1 MALNLNASPYYDD
14 FTESSKYHKIL
25 FKPGVAVQA
34 RELTQLQT
42 ILQDQ
47 FQKGFSFVVQEG
59 TVISGCAEVS
69 NRIEYI
75 KVNDTDNSSTAI
87 DNTSMAGF
95 VGDTVGG
102 GTTGIT
108 AEVLRVATGTEAA
121 APLTKTLYLKY
132 TSSGSQTKHTF
143 LAAEVLTVTSRVSE
157 TVTVSAGG
165 SGYSSVPTVAF
176 SAPTGTGQ
184 KETAQGTATVS
195 GGAVTKITITNK
207 GKGYTSAP
215 TITISGGGGSSATAT
230 ATLDSSNAGK
240 TFVVRSTTSVAIEK
254 DNYFGISPLVKLSEG
269 IIYARGAFIKT
280 DAMDVLVNPHG
291 VSGDRKV
298 GFVVTEA
305 AVNSA
310 TDTTLLDPAAGSY
323 NANAPGAD
331 RLKLSVTL
339 ASYNKSDTIPE
350 NFYTYMQYTNGIA
363 RRSQTKENPL
373 AGLGQILANRT
384 MDESGNYVVKGLQ
397 VTVREHLEN
406 TAKTNGGYL
415 PASLGG
421 TAHNLVVEIAPGKA
435 YVGGFKRELLSSKR
449 IILAKPK
456 NTRWTADETLSTAAG
471 TYVEVNEVCGY
482 WDIDSGAV
490 VDLYGAAQDAI
501 TGGAHS
507 ADTLT
512 GSIVGKAR
520 IRHIKYS
527 SGTVGA
533 AAAVFKLYLYDIKMA
548 SGDFSAVKS
557 IVYEHAET
565 RGIADTVLDGDSLA
579 TLKEAELNKQIYR
592 LPRSNVRT
600 IKTASNGTAYD
611 NSFTYQK
618 EFDGTLDSTNGNI
631 TITTSGDET
640 FNVSGTLTDTQI
652 VNNFTLIAK
661 DGFTQNSATIDEG
674 QMIDLTSSNGN
685 SSVTV
690 NSSTSVTIDTGGAVT
705 GANRGV
711 RIYATVKKSNAA
723 PMAKALAS
731 GRYVKIDTGTHL
743 NGASGPFSLGIP
755 DGHKIE
761 SITAGTNSDYTTGQT
776 DVTKEFKF
784 NTGQKDN
791 TYGLAKLFKTSSSTT
806 NFSTNRYI
814 VVKFTHFSHTK
825 TSATYFSVDSYPV
838 NDSGT
843 TFLTQDIP
851 LYSSAKHGD
860 FDLRNCIDF
869 RPLTTA
875 TAVSTQTLGSAT
887 VNPDSNEVLESALTQ
902 PDPAG
907 TFTTDFWYYLG
918 KGARVI
924 CDYDGEFRTIYST
937 SQDNPVIP
945 PEPENSMSLA
955 EFILPPWP
963 ALSLGAAKL
972 VNRHDLTVNVKQI
985 ENKHYTMKDISQLEN
1000 RISNLEYYASLNLL
1014 EKAAK
1019 DQKIVNSSGIDRFK
1033 NGILVDPF
1041 TGHNIGS
1048 VTNPDYNISIDDK
1061 RQLARPRFDIENM
1074 NLIHN
1079 NTNFGLTQRGAL
1091 VTLPFET
1098 IPFMQQNKA
1107 SGIVNVNGEDI
1118 HEYFGNMELVPPI
1131 DNFVDIST
1139 KPDVLANFDGNYDA
1153 WEKWNSDNSFSTS
1166 WGSWENVGA
1175 SRVVAST
1182 VESVD
1187 VRNAAST
1194 RTDTLYTN
1202 TVEQNQTRT
1211 GVRSTVTPQ
1220 TTEQRLG
1227 QKLVNSSIAPYMR
1240 SIQVTVTIYRLKPN
1254 TRHYPF
1260 FDGTPVTAHCKRAF
1274 ASGAVVGEALY
1285 SDAAGTLTIDFVI
1298 PQGQFRTGAR
1308 VFKVTDSKTNNDRV
1322 CRSRASAIYESSGLQ
1337 QEVQDTIVSMR
1348 TANFSSITYTDDRT
1362 ITDTSVDRTIG
1373 AETPISPPVS
1383 NYPQNSPM
1391 DEADPGE
1398 STNTSPSGEG
1408 EDDTEAGGGDDQ
1420 EHTTPGGPPGNTD
1433 VHPDSSTETLPTD
1446 STDSSVDT
1454 GTDNNDVDGDNESPG
1469 TDTTTDTGSKGDT
1482 DTDTNSGNQTTGDD
1496 DQGQTHIR
1504 FNIPFGQHGF
1514 VGGGVN
1520 VCMPIAGNVGL
1531 GGVISSASDIMTYLE
1546 AQKTTAHVA
1555 PAMTN
1560 QKVEP
1565 SAYGSHVTNYNPLE
1579 GGIHAE
1585 ADGNAFAKSGYSGGG
1600 GYNMD
1605 MDYLRNLVLHCHGQ
1619 TFKVT
1624 GQEGGVFID
1633 SIDLFFKNKPLD
1645 ADSGITM
1652 EIREVV
1658 KGMPGPKVVPHGTAF
1673 VGRNEIA
1680 LSTTSGGTTSYIPT
1694 NFRFDSLVYLK
1705 NNTQYCFIPSSLN
1718 AVSGYDMYIAK
1729 LGDNEVG
1736 TTTRIDKQPHE
1747 GMMFT
1752 NSSSLGAQAI
1762 PDQDFMFR
1770 IHRARFDVSGIKTAV
1785 FNNDPTDYITFKDW
1799 GNSITTFPTGQY
1811 IHGFDFTITNAGT
1824 AYSSTPTV
1832 TVSGGGGTGL
1842 ALTATMSGSGSTQTV
1857 SGLTVNT
1864 SSGFP
1869 SGYTSAPTVTIAGPG
1884 GSGTTATATI
1894 TLNQGYVGWNNTAL
1908 DYSLVKVI
1916 DGSFQANDV
1925 LYGPAGYATI
1935 SSVDNRVINDI
1946 TLNAGIQQPLQTNI
1960 TASMKL
1966 TPTGG
1971 TTDTAYQQLEINKTK
1986 SLSKE
1991 YTIYSRSNEVAS
2003 YSGNKTAE
2011 IKIKMSTSRNN
2022 VSPAIDRYQFDLLS
2036 ITNKVNNDNANET
2049 NPKGGN
2055 ATSKYISR
2063 TVVLE
2068 DGQDAEDI
2076 KVYLTASV
2084 PNTSSVE
2091 VYGKFLNGADDGDF
2105 EEDINWTKLTVST
2118 EPKERTD
2125 EYAEYSW
2132 TIPTKSGGVG
2142 TTAGV
2147 LEYDVGRVLSIAVS
2161 GSMSGYNNLP
2171 TITISGGGG
2180 TGATANATVAGG
2192 AITAINIVDPGRG
2205 YTSAPTVTIT
2215 PHASDSSASGAAGT
2229 ATVGTTT
2236 YKGYKS
2242 FAVKVV
2248 PLSSSTVSP
2257 PFFKELRAIALQA

>member
-143 LAAEVLTVTSRVSE
+143 LASEVLTVTSRVSE
-157 TVTVSAGG
+157 TVTISAGG
-165 SGYSSVPTVAF
+165 SSYSSAPTVTF

-184 KETAQGTATVS
+184 TETAQGTATVS

-207 GKGYTSAP
+207 GKGYTSVP

-240 TFVVRSTTSVAIEK
+240 TFVVRSTTSQAIEK

-291 VSGDRKV
+291 ISGDRKV

-339 ASYNKSDTIPE
+339 ASYNKTDTIPE

-415 PASLGG
+415 PADLGG
-421 TAHNLVVEIAPGKA
+421 TAHNLVVEISPGKG
-435 YVGGFKRELLSSKR
+435 YVGGYKRELLSSKR
-449 IILAKPK
+449 IIIPKPQ

-482 WDIDSGAV
+482 WDIDSGSV

-533 AAAVFKLYLYDIKMA
+533 AAAVFRLYLYDIKMA
-548 SGDFSAVKS
+548 SGDFSGVKS
-557 IVYEHAET
+557 IVYEHADT

-579 TLKEAELNKQIYR
+579 TLKEAELNKQLYR
-592 LPRSNVRT
+592 LPRSNIRT

-743 NGASGPFSLGIP
+743 NGATGPFSLGIP
-755 DGHKIE
+755 DGYKIE

-776 DVTKEFKF
+776 DVSKEFKF
-784 NTGQKDN
+784 DTGQKDN

-838 NDSGT
+838 NDAGT

-902 PDPAG
+902 PDPSG
-907 TFTTDFWYYLG
+907 TFTTDFWYYIG
-918 KGARVI
+918 KGARII
-924 CDYDGEFRTIYST
+924 CDYDGEFRTLYST
-937 SQDNPVIP
+937 PADNPIIP
-945 PEPENSMSLA
+945 PEPENAMSLA

-1061 RQLARPRFDIENM
+1061 KQIARPRFDIENM
-1074 NLIHN
+1074 NLIQN

-1098 IPFMQQNKA
+1098 VPYMQQNKA

-1175 SRVVAST
+1175 SRVVASS
-1182 VESVD
+1182 VDSVD
-1187 VRNAAST
+1187 VRNSATT

-1220 TTEQRLG
+1220 ITEQRLG

-1240 SIQVTVTIYRLKPN
+1240 SIQINVTIYRLKPN

-1260 FDGTPVTAHCKRAF
+1260 FDGTPVTAHCKRG
-1274 ASGAVVGEALY
+1274 SSSSAVLGEALY
-1285 SDAAGTLTIDFVI
+1285 SDAAGTLTINFVI

-1308 VFKVTDSKTNNDRV
+1308 VFKVTDSKVNNDRV

-1348 TANFSSITYTDDRT
+1348 TANFSSVTFTDDRT
-1362 ITDTSVDRTIG
+1362 ITDTSVERSIG
-1373 AETPISPPVS
+1373 AETPISPPQSSVG
-1383 NYPQNSPM
+1383 NNSTISTP
-1391 DEADPGE
+1391 DPGA
-1398 STNTSPSGEG
+1398 STNTTPSGSDE
-1408 EDDTEAGGGDDQ
+1408 EAVDENQD
-1420 EHTTPGGPPGNTD
+1420 HDTTPYCGGCLTI
-1433 VHPDSSTETLPTD
+1433 HPDP
-1446 STDSSVDT
+1446 
-1454 GTDNNDVDGDNESPG
+1454 NDVDVTTLPPDKTKGGGGNQDSGGDGSG
-1469 TDTTTDTGSKGDT
+1469 CSGFTSSADTDTTTDSTATGNT
-1482 DTDTNSGNQTTGDD
+1482 TTDTNADTTTTVKDDEQITYIRCEGQFGPHNHQFGN
-1496 DQGQTHIR
+1496 I
-1504 FNIPFGQHGF
+1504 
-1514 VGGGVN
+1514 
-1520 VCMPIAGNVGL
+1520 CLPIAGDVGL
-1531 GGVISSASDIMTYLE
+1531 GGVIGTTTSVAVALNLP
-1546 AQKTTAHVA
+1546 AATAHSNPVSV
-1555 PAMTN
+1555 TTH
-1560 QKVEP
+1560 QIP
-1565 SAYGSHVTNYNPLE
+1565 STFGSHVATYNPME
-1579 GGIHAE
+1579 GGLYGE
-1585 ADGNAFAKSGYSGGG
+1585 VDGNAFAEG
-1600 GYNMD
+1600 GYAAGGAYNINTEW
-1605 MDYLRNLVLHCHGQ
+1605 LQNLVLHCHGQ

-1624 GQEGGVFID
+1624 GLEGGVYID

-1645 ADSGITM
+1645 ADTGITM

-1673 VGRNEIA
+1673 VNRNNIA

-1705 NNTQYCFIPSSLN
+1705 NNTTYCFIPSSLN
-1718 AVSGYDMYIAK
+1718 AVSGYDMYMAK
-1729 LGDNEVG
+1729 LGDNEIG

-1762 PDQDFMFR
+1762 PDQDLMFR
-1770 IHRARFDVSGIKTAV
+1770 IHRARFDVSGTKTAV

-1799 GNSITTFPTGQY
+1799 GNSITKFPTGEY

-1857 SGLTVNT
+1857 SGLTIDT

-1894 TLNQGYVGWNNTAL
+1894 TLNRGYVGWNNTAL
-1908 DYSLVKVI
+1908 DYSIVKVI

-1946 TLNAGIQQPLQTNI
+1946 TLNAGIQQPLATTI

-1966 TPTGG
+1966 TPTGAA
-1971 TTDTAYQQLEINKTK
+1971 TETAYQQLEINKTK
-1986 SLSKE
+1986 SLNKE
-1991 YTIYSRSNEVAS
+1991 YTIYSKSNEVAS

-2011 IKIKMSTSRNN
+2011 IRITMSTGKEN
-2022 VSPAIDRYQFDLLS
+2022 VSPVIDRYQFDLLS
-2036 ITNKVNNDNANET
+2036 ITNKVNNDNTNET
-2049 NPKGGN
+2049 DPKGGN

-2084 PNTSSVE
+2084 PNTSSIE

-2125 EYAEYSW
+2125 EFAEYSW

-2180 TGATANATVAGG
+2180 TGATANATVSGG
-2192 AITAINIVDPGRG
+2192 AITAINVIDPGRG

-2215 PHASDSSASGAAGT
+2215 PHASDSSASGATGT